1 MTIYS
6 IVHTRCAQLIVDL
19 NVTNKKVIVIGGGT
33 EGLRKVHGLLDQ
45 GCEITMI
52 TNRLNKELKKLSD
65 DGKLRLI
72 KRRINN
78 ASILNEFSN
87 IFLILAATDDKELNR
102 KLVEKGRSIGSFV
115 YAADDPIISD
125 FSYTSLV
132 NIEGL
137 IQVAI
142 STSGKSPIMAR
153 KIRIKVE
160 KMLRKIINESDIS
173 NIILQEYARKMAKL
187 KIDTVRERKEFLY
200 SLIKDKNIQY
210 LLRSHK
216 LDQAKMTAL
225 HRLKNWEKMSK
236 ICIQ

>member
-1 MTIYS
+1 M
-6 IVHTRCAQLIVDL
+6 IVDL
-19 NVTNKKVIVIGGGT
+19 NLTNKKAIVIGGGT

-52 TNRLNKELKKLSD
+52 TNRLNKDIKKLSD

-72 KRRINN
+72 KRRIKN
-78 ASILNEFSN
+78 ASILNEFSD
-87 IFLILAATDDKELNR
+87 IFLILAATDNKELNR
-102 KLVEKGRSIGSFV
+102 KLVERGRSIGSFV

-153 KIRIKVE
+153 KIRMKVE
-160 KMLRKIINESDIS
+160 KMVRKIINESDIS
-173 NIILQEYARKMAKL
+173 NIILQEYARKIAKRE
-187 KIDTVRERKEFLY
+187 IVTVRERKEFLY

-210 LLRSHK
+210 LLRSNK
-216 LDQAKMTAL
+216 LDQAKMIAL
-225 HRLKNWEKMSK
+225 NMLKNWKK
-236 ICIQ
+236 